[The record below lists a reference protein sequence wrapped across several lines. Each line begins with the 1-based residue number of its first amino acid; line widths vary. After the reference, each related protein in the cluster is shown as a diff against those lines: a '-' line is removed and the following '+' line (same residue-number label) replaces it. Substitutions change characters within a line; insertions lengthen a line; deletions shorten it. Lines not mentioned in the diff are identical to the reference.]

1 MDRMTKLLLL
11 AAGCL
16 AVTAIAYWQSSSEAT
31 SPAPP
36 AVAQLKPA
44 VAPANRYDVAPMAP
58 SPREVAPAPA
68 KKAASVVTRKA
79 PARVERRDPPA
90 VVTVERRDNALPPST
105 PELKAPAP
113 VMTYEQRVANAT
125 STAGEDSD
133 RALLELQRVA
143 TVEPGRPEAHEAMAG
158 ISLRKRDYA
167 QARDHIGS
175 ALARGG
181 KATFMLIHDHSRGNF
196 DAGDTKSTCV
206 GELRILADG
215 VRFEAVNDG
224 DRFSANW
231 ADVKEAGANKFFGS
245 GIGGFHVTTT
255 AAGKYKNFN
264 LAPESKDKAEGKL
277 ILDLL
282 NDYARRSDRTK

>member
-31 SPAPP
+31 SAAPP

-68 KKAASVVTRKA
+68 KKAARVVTR

-105 PELKAPAP
+105 PEAKAPAP
-113 VMTYEQRVANAT
+113 AMTYEQRVANAA
-125 STAGEDSD
+125 SAAGEDSD

-143 TVEPGRPEAHEAMAG
+143 TVEPGRPEAYEAMAG

-231 ADVKEAGANKFFGS
+231 ADLKEAGANKFFGS

-282 NDYARRSDRTK
+282 NDYTRRSDRTK